1 MRTYSNIA
9 ARLLMASC
17 AASPALVAPN
27 GAPGCALSRM
37 TSEQRD
43 LLGKQTVAS
52 ATDDKYNF
60 PGAPI
65 VQMSDAPM
73 LQICAK

>member
-9 ARLLMASC
+9 ARLLMALC
-17 AASPALVAPN
+17 AASPALAAPK
-27 GAPGCALSRM
+27 GEPGCALSRM

-52 ATDDKYNF
+52 ATGDKYNF